1 MISYPVPR
9 GELLQWRRNPEM
21 ELTCVCTHT
30 HLPMIVQ
37 TCSYIWCHPPKCS
50 HMHTTQHTHTHTQ
63 TLSLSFQA
71 HEQAQKICT
80 QIICMEAMETR
91 PLPSPPSL
99 TQMGRAQASL
109 TPPGSQW
116 SLNPLSSSLLCPPNL
131 LPQPLP
137 GHWLCPVAAADS
149 T

>member
-50 HMHTTQHTHTHTQ
+50 HMHTTQHTHTHTHLNNVL
-63 TLSLSFQA
+63 LSRRGREWRCRVCCLKRPA
-71 HEQAQKICT
+71 HSYNKLFVKNKMYIIVCT
-80 QIICMEAMETR
+80 QIQLEG
-91 PLPSPPSL
+91 PKQVL
-99 TQMGRAQASL
+99 TSVCRRTGL
-109 TPPGSQW
+109 H
-116 SLNPLSSSLLCPPNL
+116 LNC
-131 LPQPLP
+131 QV
-137 GHWLCPVAAADS
+137 GA
-149 T
+149 